1 MNCIACSVF
10 LLFYPKGGMCS
21 TQDTATSQA
30 ILLNI
35 SSSVLSTT
43 LSDGCNIVGRLFQD
57 GRNANSFRR
66 SHPSKFSLSWLCFGF
81 LSLVLPISFIFAMH
95 FHVLERLH

>member
-1 MNCIACSVF
+1 MNRIACSVF
-10 LLFYPKGGMCS
+10 LLFYPKGVMCS

-57 GRNANSFRR
+57 GHKRKFFPEVSPFKVLTILALFRVSFTSS
-66 SHPSKFSLSWLCFGF
+66 SHF
-81 LSLVLPISFIFAMH
+81 LHLRDAFPCLRAPA
-95 FHVLERLH
+95 